1 MAQAQVL
8 QASLLRAHPDAVF
21 YVFLCD
27 DNDNQDASSFCFPI
41 IPIDKLGIPS
51 LHELVIA
58 YNITELNT
66 AMKPYAFLYLF
77 EIHADYSVVYLDPD
91 ILVLSPFSE
100 LLEVLDNGSVDCV
113 LTPHLLEPAEFA
125 EMDESKMLQY
135 GIYNLGFCALRDT
148 INVRRIVAWWA
159 RRLEKQCVI
168 DLPSGLFVDQKWA
181 DLLPAFI
188 DKTYILRHPGYNVA
202 YWNLSQRT
210 IRLSDQSSEGA
221 EWLANGMPLRF
232 FHFSGSVI
240 DEPVIFSRH
249 SQQFTL
255 ENVGDVRT
263 LFFYYVSEVHRFNRA
278 YFRNIPYAFSW
289 NGIKCINEH
298 TPDVNTGAAHWPVG
312 ADKRRSIMAIIAS
325 LAFRPDMRMKVV
337 DSYRQFGMLGTFKKI
352 AWYLRKTGHH

>member
-8 QASLLRAHPDAVF
+8 HASLLRTHNDAVL

-27 DNDNQDASSFCFPI
+27 DYDNQDASSFGFHI
-41 IPIDKLGIPS
+41 IPIDKLGMPN
-51 LHELVIA
+51 LHEMVIA

-77 EIHADYSVVYLDPD
+77 EIHAGCSVVYLDPD
-91 ILVLSPFSE
+91 ILVLSPLSE
-100 LLEVLDNGSVDCV
+100 LLEVLDTGSVDCV

-148 INVRRIVAWWA
+148 IDVRRIVAWWA